1 MVVPGESL
9 PTGETFA
16 SASGTNPATILS
28 QTAAA
33 RTTATNSPN
42 HSHSKLSGGAI
53 AGITI
58 GAVAMLAAIG
68 FLLFLLGRH
77 RTEIQFLRRDI
88 HAQTH
93 QPPPPEMKH
102 SYSSAGVTPQGISS
116 STYPYDPEDAKF
128 RGHQAYD
135 VPPYTKEVSGSS
147 QPIVAELPSPPLRTE
162 ISRVG
167 SPASEL
173 DADTKRITMSLP
185 PMDLLESIGPGYEP
199 VRGHG
204 LGLRD

>member
-16 SASGTNPATILS
+16 SASGTNLATILS

-77 RTEIQFLRRDI
+77 RTEVQFLRRDI
-88 HAQTH
+88 HAQTQPS
-93 QPPPPEMKH
+93 QPPQMKH
-102 SYSSAGVTPQGISS
+102 SYSSAGGIPQEASS
-116 STYPYDPEDAKF
+116 SAYPYDPEDPKF

-135 VPPYTKEVSGSS
+135 VPPYTKEVPGSP
-147 QPIVAELPSPPLRTE
+147 QPMIAELPSPPLRNE

-173 DADTKRITMSLP
+173 DADTKRNTMSLP
-185 PMDLLESIGPGYEP
+185 PMNLLESIGPGYEP
-199 VRGHG
+199 GGGHG